1 MATVVDSVCT
11 AAGSSHYH
19 FLRRSQPNTL
29 FLRDVDG
36 ARAAGCDFSIF
47 RNRAGYVGR
56 PFLGKQARLPDFG
69 RALELAQT
77 SVLLRWVAV

>member
-29 FLRDVDG
+29 FL
-36 ARAAGCDFSIF
+36 RAAGCDFSIF